1 MKTLKNTALTLNISL
16 HGAELTSIRDSFGRE
31 FLWQA
36 DPAFWKRHSPVLF
49 PIVGSLWDKHFRVNG
64 REYEMGQH
72 GFARDMDFRLVSER
86 EDEMWFELKSSPE
99 TLAKY
104 PYKFTLRI
112 GYRLEANKIHVM
124 WEVSGDDSQT
134 MWFQIGAHPAF
145 YLPRFVYGGSAACA
159 SDSSRHSDPESGAPN
174 LAASSAASSCTSGS
188 EVLVLKSSS
197 QGSGC
202 VFSDGSASGS
212 GAAGSGADSDSGFS
226 VSGLDAGS
234 CDSGLD
240 SAIGSASGSGA
251 AGSGADSD
259 FGFSV
264 SGLDAG
270 YYDSGLDSA
279 IGSASGSGSA
289 GSGADSDFGRA
300 GRGCFRLYGRGAEGV
315 VPLESFRYI
324 KVSEKQC
331 TDISDVQELDTP
343 GGVMPLDD
351 HTFDIGAYIIGDSQ
365 VCRVDLVSTTGLR
378 CVSLEFDTPL
388 VGLWAPSAKDVPF
401 VCIEPWYGRCDRVGF
416 TGEFSERDCVNSLS
430 PGQVFR
436 ASYTIT
442 VG

>member
-1 MKTLKNTALTLNISL
+1 MKTLNNTALTLNISL

-174 LAASSAASSCTSGS
+174 LAASSA
-188 EVLVLKSSS
+188 
-197 QGSGC
+197 
-202 VFSDGSASGS
+202 SGS
-212 GAAGSGADSDSGFS
+212 GAAGSGADSDSG
-226 VSGLDAGS
+226 
-234 CDSGLD
+234 
-240 SAIGSASGSGA
+240 
-251 AGSGADSD
+251 
-259 FGFSV
+259 
-264 SGLDAG
+264 
-270 YYDSGLDSA
+270 
-279 IGSASGSGSA
+279 
-289 GSGADSDFGRA
+289 RA
-300 GRGCFRLYGRGAEGV
+300 GRGCFHLYGRGAEGV

-331 TDISDVQELDTP
+331 TDISDVQELNTP

>member
-240 SAIGSASGSGA
+240 SAIGSASS
-251 AGSGADSD
+251 S
-259 FGFSV
+259 
-264 SGLDAG
+264 
-270 YYDSGLDSA
+270 
-279 IGSASGSGSA
+279 

-331 TDISDVQELDTP
+331 TDISDVQELNTP

>member
-1 MKTLKNTALTLNISL
+1 MKALKNTALTLNISL

-212 GAAGSGADSDSGFS
+212 GSAGSGADSDSGFS

-251 AGSGADSD
+251 
-259 FGFSV
+259 
-264 SGLDAG
+264 
-270 YYDSGLDSA
+270 
-279 IGSASGSGSA
+279 A

>member
-202 VFSDGSASGS
+202 VFSDGSASGL

-251 AGSGADSD
+251 
-259 FGFSV
+259 
-264 SGLDAG
+264 
-270 YYDSGLDSA
+270 
-279 IGSASGSGSA
+279 A

>member
-86 EDEMWFELKSSPE
+86 EDEMWFELNSSPE

-124 WEVSGDDSQT
+124 WKVSGDDSQT

-159 SDSSRHSDPESGAPN
+159 S
-174 LAASSAASSCTSGS
+174 GS
-188 EVLVLKSSS
+188 EAFVIKSPA
-197 QGSGC
+197 QGSAC
-202 VFSDGSASGS
+202 VSSDGLASGS
-212 GAAGSGADSDSGFS
+212 S

-234 CDSGLD
+234 CDSRRD
-240 SAIGSASGSGA
+240 SAIGSDSGSE
-251 AGSGADSD
+251 
-259 FGFSV
+259 
-264 SGLDAG
+264 
-270 YYDSGLDSA
+270 
-279 IGSASGSGSA
+279 I
-289 GSGADSDFGRA
+289 GRA
-300 GRGCFRLYGRGAEGV
+300 HV
-315 VPLESFRYI
+315 
-324 KVSEKQC
+324 
-331 TDISDVQELDTP
+331 
-343 GGVMPLDD
+343 
-351 HTFDIGAYIIGDSQ
+351 
-365 VCRVDLVSTTGLR
+365 
-378 CVSLEFDTPL
+378 
-388 VGLWAPSAKDVPF
+388 
-401 VCIEPWYGRCDRVGF
+401 
-416 TGEFSERDCVNSLS
+416 
-430 PGQVFR
+430 
-436 ASYTIT
+436 
-442 VG
+442 

>member
-174 LAASSAASSCTSGS
+174 LAASSA
-188 EVLVLKSSS
+188 
-197 QGSGC
+197 
-202 VFSDGSASGS
+202 
-212 GAAGSGADSDSGFS
+212 
-226 VSGLDAGS
+226 
-234 CDSGLD
+234 
-240 SAIGSASGSGA
+240 SGSGA

-264 SGLDAG
+264 SGLDPG
-270 YYDSGLDSA
+270 SCDSGLDSA
-279 IGSASGSGSA
+279 LGSASGSGSA

-300 GRGCFRLYGRGAEGV
+300 SRGCFRLYGRGAEGV

-331 TDISDVQELDTP
+331 TDISDVQELNTP

>member
-174 LAASSAASSCTSGS
+174 LAASSA
-188 EVLVLKSSS
+188 
-197 QGSGC
+197 
-202 VFSDGSASGS
+202 SGS

-259 FGFSV
+259 FG
-264 SGLDAG
+264 
-270 YYDSGLDSA
+270 
-279 IGSASGSGSA
+279 
-289 GSGADSDFGRA
+289 RA
-300 GRGCFRLYGRGAEGV
+300 GRGCFRLSGRGAEGV

-331 TDISDVQELDTP
+331 TDISDVQELNTP

-436 ASYTIT
+436 ASYTII

>member
-174 LAASSAASSCTSGS
+174 LAASSA
-188 EVLVLKSSS
+188 
-197 QGSGC
+197 
-202 VFSDGSASGS
+202 SGS
-212 GAAGSGADSDSGFS
+212 GAAGSGADSDS
-226 VSGLDAGS
+226 
-234 CDSGLD
+234 
-240 SAIGSASGSGA
+240 
-251 AGSGADSD
+251 
-259 FGFSV
+259 
-264 SGLDAG
+264 
-270 YYDSGLDSA
+270 
-279 IGSASGSGSA
+279 
-289 GSGADSDFGRA
+289 GRA

-331 TDISDVQELDTP
+331 TDISDVQELNTP

>member
-174 LAASSAASSCTSGS
+174 LAASSA
-188 EVLVLKSSS
+188 
-197 QGSGC
+197 
-202 VFSDGSASGS
+202 SGS
-212 GAAGSGADSDSGFS
+212 GAAGSGADSDSGS
-226 VSGLDAGS
+226 
-234 CDSGLD
+234 
-240 SAIGSASGSGA
+240 
-251 AGSGADSD
+251 
-259 FGFSV
+259 
-264 SGLDAG
+264 
-270 YYDSGLDSA
+270 
-279 IGSASGSGSA
+279 
-289 GSGADSDFGRA
+289 A
-300 GRGCFRLYGRGAEGV
+300 GRGCFHLYGRGAEGV

-331 TDISDVQELDTP
+331 TDISDVQELNTP

>member
-174 LAASSAASSCTSGS
+174 LVASSAASSCTSGS

-202 VFSDGSASGS
+202 VFSDGSASGL

-240 SAIGSASGSGA
+240 SAIGSASGLGA

-259 FGFSV
+259 FGR
-264 SGLDAG
+264 
-270 YYDSGLDSA
+270 
-279 IGSASGSGSA
+279 AS
-289 GSGADSDFGRA
+289 
-300 GRGCFRLYGRGAEGV
+300 RGCFRLYGRGAEGV

>member
-174 LAASSAASSCTSGS
+174 LAASSA
-188 EVLVLKSSS
+188 
-197 QGSGC
+197 
-202 VFSDGSASGS
+202 SGS
-212 GAAGSGADSDSGFS
+212 GAAGSGADSDFGFS

-240 SAIGSASGSGA
+240 SAIGSASS
-251 AGSGADSD
+251 S
-259 FGFSV
+259 
-264 SGLDAG
+264 
-270 YYDSGLDSA
+270 
-279 IGSASGSGSA
+279 

-331 TDISDVQELDTP
+331 TDISDVQELNTP

-436 ASYTIT
+436 ASYTII

>member
-49 PIVGSLWDKHFRVNG
+49 PIVGSLWDKHFRVTG

-240 SAIGSASGSGA
+240 SAIGSASGSG
-251 AGSGADSD
+251 
-259 FGFSV
+259 
-264 SGLDAG
+264 
-270 YYDSGLDSA
+270 
-279 IGSASGSGSA
+279 SA

>member
-259 FGFSV
+259 FG
-264 SGLDAG
+264 
-270 YYDSGLDSA
+270 
-279 IGSASGSGSA
+279 
-289 GSGADSDFGRA
+289 RA

-331 TDISDVQELDTP
+331 TDISDVQELNTP

-430 PGQVFR
+430 PGQVFC

>member
-174 LAASSAASSCTSGS
+174 LAASSA
-188 EVLVLKSSS
+188 
-197 QGSGC
+197 
-202 VFSDGSASGS
+202 
-212 GAAGSGADSDSGFS
+212 
-226 VSGLDAGS
+226 
-234 CDSGLD
+234 
-240 SAIGSASGSGA
+240 
-251 AGSGADSD
+251 
-259 FGFSV
+259 
-264 SGLDAG
+264 
-270 YYDSGLDSA
+270 
-279 IGSASGSGSA
+279 SGSGSA
-289 GSGADSDFGRA
+289 GSGADSDSGRA
-300 GRGCFRLYGRGAEGV
+300 SRGCFRLYGRGAEGV

-331 TDISDVQELDTP
+331 TDISDVQELNTP

>member
-86 EDEMWFELKSSPE
+86 DDEMWFELNSSPE

-212 GAAGSGADSDSGFS
+212 GAAGSGVDSDSGFS

-251 AGSGADSD
+251 
-259 FGFSV
+259 
-264 SGLDAG
+264 
-270 YYDSGLDSA
+270 
-279 IGSASGSGSA
+279 A

>member
-240 SAIGSASGSGA
+240 SAIGSASGLGA

-259 FGFSV
+259 FGR
-264 SGLDAG
+264 
-270 YYDSGLDSA
+270 
-279 IGSASGSGSA
+279 AS
-289 GSGADSDFGRA
+289 
-300 GRGCFRLYGRGAEGV
+300 RGCFRLYGRGAEGV

-331 TDISDVQELDTP
+331 TDISDVQELNTP

>member
-1 MKTLKNTALTLNISL
+1 MKTLKNTALTLDISL

-86 EDEMWFELKSSPE
+86 DDEMWFELNSSPE

-159 SDSSRHSDPESGAPN
+159 SEASRHSDLESGAPN

-188 EVLVLKSSS
+188 EVFVLKSSS
-197 QGSGC
+197 QVSGC
-202 VFSDGSASGS
+202 VSSDGSASGS
-212 GAAGSGADSDSGFS
+212 
-226 VSGLDAGS
+226 
-234 CDSGLD
+234 CDSRQD
-240 SAIGSASGSGA
+240 SAIGS
-251 AGSGADSD
+251 D
-259 FGFSV
+259 
-264 SGLDAG
+264 
-270 YYDSGLDSA
+270 
-279 IGSASGSGSA
+279 SGSGSA
-289 GSGADSDFGRA
+289 GSGADSDSGRA

-315 VPLESFRYI
+315 VPLESFRYL

-331 TDISDVQELDTP
+331 TDISDVQELATP

-436 ASYTIT
+436 ASYTVT

>member
-174 LAASSAASSCTSGS
+174 LAASS
-188 EVLVLKSSS
+188 V
-197 QGSGC
+197 
-202 VFSDGSASGS
+202 SGS
-212 GAAGSGADSDSGFS
+212 GSAGSGADSDSGFS

-234 CDSGLD
+234 C
-240 SAIGSASGSGA
+240 
-251 AGSGADSD
+251 
-259 FGFSV
+259 
-264 SGLDAG
+264 
-270 YYDSGLDSA
+270 DSGLDSA

-331 TDISDVQELDTP
+331 TDISDVQELNTP

>member
-16 HGAELTSIRDSFGRE
+16 HGAELTSIMDSFGRE

-174 LAASSAASSCTSGS
+174 LAASSA
-188 EVLVLKSSS
+188 
-197 QGSGC
+197 
-202 VFSDGSASGS
+202 SGS

-240 SAIGSASGSGA
+240 SAIGSASS
-251 AGSGADSD
+251 S
-259 FGFSV
+259 
-264 SGLDAG
+264 
-270 YYDSGLDSA
+270 
-279 IGSASGSGSA
+279 

-300 GRGCFRLYGRGAEGV
+300 GRGCFHLYGRGAEGV

-331 TDISDVQELDTP
+331 TDISDVQELNTP

>member
-174 LAASSAASSCTSGS
+174 LVASSAASSCTSGS

-202 VFSDGSASGS
+202 VFSDGSASGL

-251 AGSGADSD
+251 
-259 FGFSV
+259 
-264 SGLDAG
+264 
-270 YYDSGLDSA
+270 
-279 IGSASGSGSA
+279 A

>member
-1 MKTLKNTALTLNISL
+1 MKTLNNTALTLNISL

-174 LAASSAASSCTSGS
+174 LAASSA
-188 EVLVLKSSS
+188 
-197 QGSGC
+197 
-202 VFSDGSASGS
+202 
-212 GAAGSGADSDSGFS
+212 
-226 VSGLDAGS
+226 
-234 CDSGLD
+234 
-240 SAIGSASGSGA
+240 
-251 AGSGADSD
+251 
-259 FGFSV
+259 
-264 SGLDAG
+264 
-270 YYDSGLDSA
+270 
-279 IGSASGSGSA
+279 SGSGSA

-331 TDISDVQELDTP
+331 TDISDVQELNTP

-388 VGLWAPSAKDVPF
+388 VGLWAPPAKDVPF

>member
-202 VFSDGSASGS
+202 VFSDGSASGLGS
-212 GAAGSGADSDSGFS
+212 AGSGADSDSGFS

-234 CDSGLD
+234 C
-240 SAIGSASGSGA
+240 
-251 AGSGADSD
+251 
-259 FGFSV
+259 
-264 SGLDAG
+264 
-270 YYDSGLDSA
+270 DSGLDSA

>member
-145 YLPRFVYGGSAACA
+145 YLPRVVYGGSAACA

-174 LAASSAASSCTSGS
+174 LAASSA
-188 EVLVLKSSS
+188 
-197 QGSGC
+197 
-202 VFSDGSASGS
+202 SGS
-212 GAAGSGADSDSGFS
+212 GSAGSGADSDSGFS

-240 SAIGSASGSGA
+240 SAIGSASS
-251 AGSGADSD
+251 
-259 FGFSV
+259 
-264 SGLDAG
+264 
-270 YYDSGLDSA
+270 
-279 IGSASGSGSA
+279 SGSA

-331 TDISDVQELDTP
+331 TDISDVQELNTP

>member
-86 EDEMWFELKSSPE
+86 DDEMWFELNSSPE

-174 LAASSAASSCTSGS
+174 LAASSA
-188 EVLVLKSSS
+188 
-197 QGSGC
+197 
-202 VFSDGSASGS
+202 SGS
-212 GAAGSGADSDSGFS
+212 GAAGSGADSDSG
-226 VSGLDAGS
+226 
-234 CDSGLD
+234 
-240 SAIGSASGSGA
+240 
-251 AGSGADSD
+251 
-259 FGFSV
+259 
-264 SGLDAG
+264 
-270 YYDSGLDSA
+270 
-279 IGSASGSGSA
+279 
-289 GSGADSDFGRA
+289 RA
-300 GRGCFRLYGRGAEGV
+300 GRDCFRLYGRGAEGV

-331 TDISDVQELDTP
+331 TDISDVQELNTP

>member
-174 LAASSAASSCTSGS
+174 LAASSA
-188 EVLVLKSSS
+188 
-197 QGSGC
+197 
-202 VFSDGSASGS
+202 
-212 GAAGSGADSDSGFS
+212 
-226 VSGLDAGS
+226 
-234 CDSGLD
+234 
-240 SAIGSASGSGA
+240 SGSGA

-259 FGFSV
+259 FGR
-264 SGLDAG
+264 
-270 YYDSGLDSA
+270 
-279 IGSASGSGSA
+279 AS
-289 GSGADSDFGRA
+289 
-300 GRGCFRLYGRGAEGV
+300 RGCFRLYRRGAEGV

-331 TDISDVQELDTP
+331 TDISDVQELNTP

>member
-174 LAASSAASSCTSGS
+174 LAASSA
-188 EVLVLKSSS
+188 
-197 QGSGC
+197 
-202 VFSDGSASGS
+202 SGS

-259 FGFSV
+259 FGR
-264 SGLDAG
+264 
-270 YYDSGLDSA
+270 
-279 IGSASGSGSA
+279 AS
-289 GSGADSDFGRA
+289 
-300 GRGCFRLYGRGAEGV
+300 RGCFRLYGRGAEGV

-331 TDISDVQELDTP
+331 TDISDVQELNTP

-436 ASYTIT
+436 ASYTII

>member
-202 VFSDGSASGS
+202 VFSDGSASGL

-240 SAIGSASGSGA
+240 SAIGSASGSG
-251 AGSGADSD
+251 SD
-259 FGFSV
+259 
-264 SGLDAG
+264 
-270 YYDSGLDSA
+270 
-279 IGSASGSGSA
+279 GSASSSGAA

-331 TDISDVQELDTP
+331 TDISDVQELNTP

-436 ASYTIT
+436 ASYTII

>member
-202 VFSDGSASGS
+202 VFSDGSVSGS
-212 GAAGSGADSDSGFS
+212 GAAGSGVDSDSGFS

-251 AGSGADSD
+251 
-259 FGFSV
+259 
-264 SGLDAG
+264 
-270 YYDSGLDSA
+270 
-279 IGSASGSGSA
+279 A

-436 ASYTIT
+436 ASYTII

>member
-86 EDEMWFELKSSPE
+86 KDEMWFELKSSPE

-212 GAAGSGADSDSGFS
+212 GSAGSGADSDSGFS
-226 VSGLDAGS
+226 VSGLDAVS

-251 AGSGADSD
+251 
-259 FGFSV
+259 
-264 SGLDAG
+264 
-270 YYDSGLDSA
+270 
-279 IGSASGSGSA
+279 A

>member
-174 LAASSAASSCTSGS
+174 LAASSA
-188 EVLVLKSSS
+188 
-197 QGSGC
+197 
-202 VFSDGSASGS
+202 SGS
-212 GAAGSGADSDSGFS
+212 GAAGSGADSDFGFS

-251 AGSGADSD
+251 
-259 FGFSV
+259 
-264 SGLDAG
+264 
-270 YYDSGLDSA
+270 
-279 IGSASGSGSA
+279 A

-331 TDISDVQELDTP
+331 TDISDVQELNTP

>member
-174 LAASSAASSCTSGS
+174 LAASSA
-188 EVLVLKSSS
+188 
-197 QGSGC
+197 
-202 VFSDGSASGS
+202 
-212 GAAGSGADSDSGFS
+212 
-226 VSGLDAGS
+226 
-234 CDSGLD
+234 
-240 SAIGSASGSGA
+240 SGSGA

-259 FGFSV
+259 FG
-264 SGLDAG
+264 
-270 YYDSGLDSA
+270 
-279 IGSASGSGSA
+279 
-289 GSGADSDFGRA
+289 RA
-300 GRGCFRLYGRGAEGV
+300 GRDCFRLYGRGAEGV

-331 TDISDVQELDTP
+331 TDISDVQELNTP

-436 ASYTIT
+436 ASYTII

>member
-49 PIVGSLWDKHFRVNG
+49 PIVGSLWNKHFRVNG

-240 SAIGSASGSGA
+240 SAIGSASS
-251 AGSGADSD
+251 S
-259 FGFSV
+259 
-264 SGLDAG
+264 
-270 YYDSGLDSA
+270 
-279 IGSASGSGSA
+279 

-300 GRGCFRLYGRGAEGV
+300 GRGCFRLYGRGVEGV

-331 TDISDVQELDTP
+331 TDISDVQELNTP

>member
-174 LAASSAASSCTSGS
+174 LAASSA
-188 EVLVLKSSS
+188 
-197 QGSGC
+197 
-202 VFSDGSASGS
+202 SGS
-212 GAAGSGADSDSGFS
+212 GAAGSGVDSDSGFS

-234 CDSGLD
+234 C
-240 SAIGSASGSGA
+240 
-251 AGSGADSD
+251 
-259 FGFSV
+259 
-264 SGLDAG
+264 
-270 YYDSGLDSA
+270 DSGLDSA

>member
-99 TLAKY
+99 TLAKF

-240 SAIGSASGSGA
+240 SAIGSASGLVA
-251 AGSGADSD
+251 
-259 FGFSV
+259 
-264 SGLDAG
+264 
-270 YYDSGLDSA
+270 
-279 IGSASGSGSA
+279 A

-300 GRGCFRLYGRGAEGV
+300 SRGCFRLYGRGAEGV

>member
-1 MKTLKNTALTLNISL
+1 MKTLNNTALTLNISL

-159 SDSSRHSDPESGAPN
+159 SDSDPESGAPN
-174 LAASSAASSCTSGS
+174 LAAS
-188 EVLVLKSSS
+188 
-197 QGSGC
+197 
-202 VFSDGSASGS
+202 SASGS
-212 GAAGSGADSDSGFS
+212 GAAGSGADSDSGR
-226 VSGLDAGS
+226 
-234 CDSGLD
+234 
-240 SAIGSASGSGA
+240 AS
-251 AGSGADSD
+251 
-259 FGFSV
+259 
-264 SGLDAG
+264 
-270 YYDSGLDSA
+270 
-279 IGSASGSGSA
+279 
-289 GSGADSDFGRA
+289 
-300 GRGCFRLYGRGAEGV
+300 RGCFRLYGRGAEGV

-331 TDISDVQELDTP
+331 TDISDVQELNTP

>member
-174 LAASSAASSCTSGS
+174 LAASSA
-188 EVLVLKSSS
+188 
-197 QGSGC
+197 
-202 VFSDGSASGS
+202 SGS

-259 FGFSV
+259 S
-264 SGLDAG
+264 
-270 YYDSGLDSA
+270 
-279 IGSASGSGSA
+279 
-289 GSGADSDFGRA
+289 GRA

>member
-174 LAASSAASSCTSGS
+174 LAASSA
-188 EVLVLKSSS
+188 
-197 QGSGC
+197 
-202 VFSDGSASGS
+202 SGS

-240 SAIGSASGSGA
+240 SAIGSASS
-251 AGSGADSD
+251 
-259 FGFSV
+259 
-264 SGLDAG
+264 
-270 YYDSGLDSA
+270 
-279 IGSASGSGSA
+279 SGSA

>member
-1 MKTLKNTALTLNISL
+1 
-16 HGAELTSIRDSFGRE
+16 
-31 FLWQA
+31 
-36 DPAFWKRHSPVLF
+36 
-49 PIVGSLWDKHFRVNG
+49 
-64 REYEMGQH
+64 MGQH

-174 LAASSAASSCTSGS
+174 LAASSA
-188 EVLVLKSSS
+188 
-197 QGSGC
+197 
-202 VFSDGSASGS
+202 SGS

-234 CDSGLD
+234 C
-240 SAIGSASGSGA
+240 
-251 AGSGADSD
+251 
-259 FGFSV
+259 
-264 SGLDAG
+264 
-270 YYDSGLDSA
+270 DSGLDSA

-331 TDISDVQELDTP
+331 TDISDVQELNTP

>member
-174 LAASSAASSCTSGS
+174 LAASSA
-188 EVLVLKSSS
+188 
-197 QGSGC
+197 
-202 VFSDGSASGS
+202 SGS

-240 SAIGSASGSGA
+240 SG
-251 AGSGADSD
+251 
-259 FGFSV
+259 
-264 SGLDAG
+264 
-270 YYDSGLDSA
+270 

-331 TDISDVQELDTP
+331 TDISDVQELNTP

>member
-174 LAASSAASSCTSGS
+174 LAASSA
-188 EVLVLKSSS
+188 
-197 QGSGC
+197 
-202 VFSDGSASGS
+202 SGS

-240 SAIGSASGSGA
+240 SAIGSASSS
-251 AGSGADSD
+251 GSGADSD
-259 FGFSV
+259 S
-264 SGLDAG
+264 
-270 YYDSGLDSA
+270 
-279 IGSASGSGSA
+279 
-289 GSGADSDFGRA
+289 GRA
-300 GRGCFRLYGRGAEGV
+300 SRGCFRLYGRGAEGV

-331 TDISDVQELDTP
+331 TDISDVQELNTP